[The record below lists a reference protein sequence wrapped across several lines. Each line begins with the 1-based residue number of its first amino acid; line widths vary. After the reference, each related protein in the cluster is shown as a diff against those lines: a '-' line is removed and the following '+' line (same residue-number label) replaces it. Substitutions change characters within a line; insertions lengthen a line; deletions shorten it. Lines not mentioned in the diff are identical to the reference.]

1 MEQFANKIP
10 VPLEH
15 VHGMTHYFN
24 ALNKPNADY
33 ASLVLAS
40 DELLGCYYEVPDK
53 AVLQI
58 RDASLELPDVDL
70 YESDRRQAIEQFALL
85 PLRELGSFVDDTYEL
100 SSASEWYGRTI
111 ESLLYGA
118 KEHDAGCMVVTRK
131 ALPQTCNRSI
141 QCPRKVI
148 TSILTEPS
156 CEPDF
161 EGIGYIMDFER
172 EMALVDVKLAV
183 AKKFELEAS
192 MQVFAR
198 SERYHKLASHALNQ

>member
-1 MEQFANKIP
+1 MEQFANRIP

-40 DELLGCYYEVPDK
+40 DELVKCYYEVPDK
-53 AVLQI
+53 TVLRV
-58 RDASLELPDVDL
+58 RDTRLALPDIDL
-70 YESDRRQAIEQFALL
+70 YESDRRQAKEQFALL
-85 PLRELGSFVDDTYEL
+85 PLREFGSFVDDTYEL
-100 SSASEWYGRTI
+100 SSAKEWYSRTI
-111 ESLLYGA
+111 ESLLYSTKG
-118 KEHDAGCMVVTRK
+118 HDAGCMVVTRK
-131 ALPQTCNRSI
+131 ALPQTCNKSI

-156 CEPDF
+156 YEPDF
-161 EGIGYIMDFER
+161 EAIGYIMDFER

-198 SERYHKLASHALNQ
+198 SERYHKLAAHALNQ